1 MKWSDDNG
9 INDPGTG
16 QTPPA
21 YLKES
26 CIDDRSGNWPTIV
39 GEFSLSVADN
49 LQYQSDF
56 TPNSNVA
63 WYQKWFAA
71 QIIAYEKQEGWI
83 FWSWKADWI
92 GGVNDWRWSYQ
103 GKQLVVMIQNKFL
116 DQGITLINAAAIASG
131 AIPEDLND
139 ALESNPCSGI

>member
-1 MKWSDDNG
+1 M
-9 INDPGTG
+9 
-16 QTPPA
+16 
-21 YLKES
+21 
-26 CIDDRSGNWPTIV
+26 

-49 LQYQSDF
+49 LQYQPEF
-56 TPNSNVA
+56 TPDSNVA

-71 QIIAYEKQEGWI
+71 QIITYEKQEGWI

-103 GKQLVVMIQNKFL
+103 GKQLVVRSKQVSHEVMA
-116 DQGITLINAAAIASG
+116 LINAAAVAAG

>member
-1 MKWSDDNG
+1 M
-9 INDPGTG
+9 
-16 QTPPA
+16 
-21 YLKES
+21 
-26 CIDDRSGNWPTIV
+26 IV

-49 LQYQSDF
+49 LQFQPAF
-56 TPNSNVA
+56 TPDNNVA

-92 GGVNDWRWSYQ
+92 GGVDDWRWSYQ
-103 GKQLVVMIQNKFL
+103 GKQPVVQIQNKFL
-116 DQGITLINAAAIASG
+116 VKLITLINAAAVAAG
-131 AIPEDLND
+131 AIPQNLND